1 MELALCEKLST
12 NSFWKLKMHKTLSLI
27 LILFLNF
34 GVLSASTDNITSES
48 DMNVFN
54 SGETISS
61 SKMNENFEIL
71 KLSKLELVNL
81 VNELRE
87 KDYLIEKPSTGI
99 SLDIPLNLLE
109 NIFDFWLDVYKNQ
122 EAWETCLGL
131 LKIRKR
137 ISLNNLIQ
145 SDTLKGNSKK
155 WAVEVETLHNYVP
168 NSLKLEKINDPMW
181 K

>member
-1 MELALCEKLST
+1 
-12 NSFWKLKMHKTLSLI
+12 MHKTLSLI

-81 VNELRE
+81 VNELR
-87 KDYLIEKPSTGI
+87 DNLTQMSGQMIQMNNQ
-99 SLDIPLNLLE
+99 LNFPP
-109 NIFDFWLDVYKNQ
+109 N
-122 EAWETCLGL
+122 
-131 LKIRKR
+131 
-137 ISLNNLIQ
+137 
-145 SDTLKGNSKK
+145 
-155 WAVEVETLHNYVP
+155 VEDQCSQMLSYV
-168 NSLKLEKINDPMW
+168 K
-181 K
+181 